1 MKYLRLSSLFLLIGL
16 QSYSPAAPTTNAASR
31 FRINADIARFR
42 GDSSKVYVEVYYA
55 FDVSQLIFVKAG
67 SALQSEVVMD
77 VYFKRSANDS
87 IVARQLWRIPF
98 STFDT
103 TVLQTSRYYV
113 DVLGFLMKPDL
124 YRLYVVG
131 RDTNDI
137 ARRDSF
143 SAVVDLQPIEN
154 KQISLSD
161 IELCTSIISFDK
173 DSVNR
178 FVKNTYEVR
187 PNPSRLFGATQPVI
201 FYYIE
206 SYNLLKNKSS
216 NYYTKIVVQNS
227 IGKEVLSHEKIKR
240 RVNESNVEVGTV
252 NVSALRT
259 GAYTL
264 NFNVIDSVDNS
275 SYASTKKF
283 FVYNPSLPMDSLTTG
298 TQGSV
303 IASEYATM
311 SESELDHEFEMV
323 RYIATKEE
331 LAQYKNIKAVDAK
344 RKTLFDFWSKR
355 DGDASFPGTMQKT
368 EYLKRVDYCN
378 LHFKTGFREGW
389 KTDRG
394 RVFIVYGPPD
404 EIERH
409 ANEVDTK
416 PYEIWMYNSIQ
427 GGVQFVFGDRSG
439 FSDYVLLHST
449 HREELHDE
457 NWLRQI
463 QVQQ

>member
-1 MKYLRLSSLFLLIGL
+1 MKSFTLTIMLMLFSANMDASG
-16 QSYSPAAPTTNAASR
+16 SPAPPSR

-55 FDVSQLIFVKAG
+55 FDVSQLVFVKAG
-67 SALQSEVVMD
+67 NALQSEVVMD
-77 VYFKRSANDS
+77 IYFKRSANDS
-87 IVARQLWRIPF
+87 IVARQAWRIPF
-98 STFDT
+98 STSDSS
-103 TVLQTSRYYV
+103 VLQSSRYYV

-131 RDTNDI
+131 RDTNDA

-143 SAVVDLQPIEN
+143 SSVVDLQSIEN

-161 IELCTSIISFDK
+161 VELCTSIISVDK
-173 DSVNR
+173 DSVSR

-187 PNPSRLFGATQPVI
+187 PNPSRIFGATQPVI
-201 FYYIE
+201 FYYVE

-227 IGKEVLSHEKIKR
+227 IGKEVLTHEKIKR
-240 RVNESNVEVGTV
+240 RLNESNVEVGTLKV
-252 NVSALRT
+252 TTLRT

-264 NFNVIDSVDNS
+264 SFNVMDSVDNA
-275 SYASTKKF
+275 SYTSTKKF
-283 FVYNPSLPMDSLTTG
+283 FVYNPDLPLDSLTSG

-311 SESELDHEFEMV
+311 SEAELDREFEMI
-323 RYIATKEE
+323 RYIATREE

-344 RKTLFDFWSKR
+344 RKTLFDFWNKR
-355 DGDASFPGTMQKT
+355 DSGDPAAPGNIQKAD
-368 EYLKRVDYCN
+368 YFKRIDYCSQ
-378 LHFKTGFREGW
+378 HFKTGFREGW

-404 EIERH
+404 EVERH

-416 PYEIWMYNSIQ
+416 PYEIWLYNSIQ

-457 NWLRQI
+457 NWMQQI

>member
-1 MKYLRLSSLFLLIGL
+1 MKCFALATMFFLYSL
-16 QSYSPAAPTTNAASR
+16 QSFSLDGPGTNAASR

-42 GDSSKVYVEVYYA
+42 GDSSKIYVEVYYA
-55 FDVSQLIFVKAG
+55 FDVSQLVFVKTG
-67 SALQSEVVMD
+67 NALQSEVVLN

-87 IVARQLWRIPF
+87 IVAGQALRIPF
-98 STFDT
+98 STSDT
-103 TVLQTSRYYV
+103 SVLQTSRFYV
-113 DVLGFLMKPDL
+113 DVLGFLMKPDV

-131 RDTNDI
+131 RDRNDE

-143 SAVVDLQPIEN
+143 SLVLDLRPIEN
-154 KQISLSD
+154 NQISLSD
-161 IELCTSIISFDK
+161 IELCTSIISVEK
-173 DSVNR
+173 DSVSR
-178 FVKNTYEVR
+178 FVKNTYEVK

-216 NYYTKIVVQNS
+216 NYYTNIVVQNS
-227 IGKEVLSHEKIKR
+227 IGKEVLTQERIKR
-240 RVNESNVEVGTV
+240 RMNESNVEVGTLKV
-252 NVSALRT
+252 NALRT

-275 SYASTKKF
+275 SYTSTKKF
-283 FVYNPSLPMDSLTTG
+283 FIYNPALPMDSLTTG

-311 SESELDHEFEMV
+311 SEAELDREFEMV
-323 RYIATKEE
+323 RYIATREE
-331 LAQYKNIKAVDAK
+331 LGQYKNIKAIEAK
-344 RKTLFDFWSKR
+344 RKTLFDFWNRR
-355 DGDASFPGTMQKT
+355 DGDAGASSNIQKT
-368 EYLKRVDYCN
+368 EYFKRVDYCTN
-378 LHFKTGFREGW
+378 HFKTGFREGW

-416 PYEIWMYNSIQ
+416 PYEVWLYNSIQ
-427 GGVQFVFGDRSG
+427 GGVQFIFGDRSG

-457 NWLRQI
+457 NWMRQI